1 MSLESYLTANI
12 LIEALKR
19 TGPQL
24 DTETLVDNLE
34 NLRNFEMGLGPRVN
48 FGPSEHQAVH
58 KVWGT
63 QLDETGHY
71 HSIELD

>member
-1 MSLESYLTANI
+1 
-12 LIEALKR
+12 
-19 TGPQL
+19 
-24 DTETLVDNLE
+24 
-34 NLRNFEMGLGPRVN
+34 VN

-71 HSIELD
+71 HSIDLE